1 MTTDDTARDGAAG
14 ADEPLVLAV
23 DLGTG
28 GPKVGFVSV
37 TGRIAWHDHITL
49 QTRWLDGGGAVQDAG
64 EWWGVVS
71 GAVRKAIANGDVDAG
86 RVAAVCVTGQW
97 ASTVPVDADGVPV
110 GDCIMWQDHRGI
122 RLVRRRI
129 GGPVAG
135 YDPRALATW
144 VRKTGGVP
152 GGNDPVGHMLNL
164 ATNHP
169 EVAAAARWY
178 LEPVDYLAMRFT
190 GVPAA
195 SHASM
200 TAAWLTDNRRLDV
213 MAYDDDLVRRAG
225 VDGAKL
231 PPLVPTGSVI
241 GQVRDDVA
249 AELGLPAG
257 VQVVAGVPDLHAAA
271 VGSGS
276 LGEGQAHMAISTTSW
291 ISLPVDRKRTD
302 VRHGMATIPG
312 LDGGYLLANNHDT
325 SGLCLQWLRD
335 NVVAPRDGLL
345 GPAPAPDG
353 EAAGA
358 GGAADAGCGPG
369 GGPEAGPPACSFDD
383 LTALAATS
391 PPGARRVIFTPWLEG
406 ERTPV
411 SDSHLRGG
419 FHNISLATTRAD
431 LVRAVMEG
439 VAYNDH
445 WLHGH
450 VERFAGRRLDPVR
463 IVGGGAQSD
472 LWCQIHADVM
482 DRTIERVADP
492 MHAQLR
498 GVAVLAGMSLGHVDR
513 VDVRDLVEVD
523 ATFTPDAAQ
532 RRVYDR
538 LSAELPNLYTSQR
551 KMFRRLNRRWT

>member
-1 MTTDDTARDGAAG
+1 VAHR
-14 ADEPLVLAV
+14 
-23 DLGTG
+23 
-28 GPKVGFVSV
+28 
-37 TGRIAWHDHITL
+37 
-49 QTRWLDGGGAVQDAG
+49 
-64 EWWGVVS
+64 VV
-71 GAVRKAIANGDVDAG
+71 
-86 RVAAVCVTGQW
+86 
-97 ASTVPVDADGVPV
+97 
-110 GDCIMWQDHRGI
+110 
-122 RLVRRRI
+122 
-129 GGPVAG
+129 
-135 YDPRALATW
+135 
-144 VRKTGGVP
+144 
-152 GGNDPVGHMLNL
+152 
-164 ATNHP
+164 
-169 EVAAAARWY
+169 AARWY

-195 SHASM
+195 THASM
-200 TAAWLTDNRRLDV
+200 TAAWLTDNRRLDLL
-213 MAYDDDLVRRAG
+213 AYDDDLVGRAG
-225 VDGAKL
+225 VDSAKL

-241 GQVRDDVA
+241 GPVRDDVA

-335 NVVAPRDGLL
+335 NVLAPEDGLF

-353 EAAGA
+353 DGREAVA
-358 GGAADAGCGPG
+358 PG
-369 GGPEAGPPACSFDD
+369 CSFDD

-419 FHNISLATTRAD
+419 FHNVSLATTRAD

-498 GVAVLAGMSLGHVDR
+498 GAALLAGMSLGHVDR
-513 VDVRDLVEVD
+513 TEVRDLVEVD
-523 ATFTPDAAQ
+523 ATFTPDAAN
-532 RRVYDR
+532 RGVYDR
-538 LSAELPNLYTSQR
+538 LSAELPNLYASQR

>member
-1 MTTDDTARDGAAG
+1 MTAASTG
-14 ADEPLVLAV
+14 PGEPLVLAV

-37 TGRIAWHDHITL
+37 TGRVAWHDHIAL

-64 EWWGVVS
+64 EWWSVVS
-71 GAVRKAIANGDVDAG
+71 GAVRKAIANGDVDPG
-86 RVAAVCVTGQW
+86 RVAAVCITGQW
-97 ASTVPVDADGVPV
+97 ASTVPVDADGLPV

-129 GGPVAG
+129 GGRVAG
-135 YDPRALATW
+135 YDARALAAW

-164 ATNHP
+164 ATNYP
-169 EVAAAARWY
+169 GVAAAARWY

-195 SHASM
+195 THASM

-213 MAYDDDLVRRAG
+213 MAYDQDLVGRAG

-231 PPLVPTGSVI
+231 PPLVPTGSVV
-241 GQVRDDVA
+241 GPVRGDVA

-302 VRHGMATIPG
+302 LRHGMATIPG

-335 NVVAPRDGLL
+335 NVVAPDDGLL
-345 GPAPAPDG
+345 GPAPDADG
-353 EAAGA
+353 
-358 GGAADAGCGPG
+358 DAGDGR
-369 GGPEAGPPACSFDD
+369 EAGPPACSFDD
-383 LTALAATS
+383 LTRLAATS
-391 PPGARRVIFTPWLEG
+391 PPGARRVIFTPWLDG

-419 FHNISLATTRAD
+419 FHNVSLATTRAD

-498 GVAVLAGMSLGHVDR
+498 GAAVLAGMSLGHVDR
-513 VDVRDLVEVD
+513 AAVRDLVEVD
-523 ATFTPDAAQ
+523 ATFTPDAAN
-532 RRVYDR
+532 RGVYDR